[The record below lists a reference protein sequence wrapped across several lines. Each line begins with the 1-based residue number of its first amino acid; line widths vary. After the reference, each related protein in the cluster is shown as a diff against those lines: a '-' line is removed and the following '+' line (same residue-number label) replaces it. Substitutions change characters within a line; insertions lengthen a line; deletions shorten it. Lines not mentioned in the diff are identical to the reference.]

1 VDGGAKWSL
10 KTSDQLIVNDI
21 LIDPSNPEHVLLAT
35 DVHGVLASNDGF
47 AHYAESNR
55 GFSRRIEG
63 DVAVDRTNP
72 NRLYV
77 GVVNERELDGVFVS
91 DDAGKSWRKSSQGIA
106 QRDILSLQQ
115 DSDGRL
121 FAGTDHGIFYLISL
135 SSSWRP
141 VSMIWGPVQQS
152 QQEPETADLKPKPS
166 RTRTAASRR
175 NTSAAKM
182 KAPAEPVIPADTAPK
197 VRSLRLG
204 KNAWYAATNEGL
216 FISVDHGQKW
226 YGQSVE
232 GELDFN
238 SVNNYDDGTVT
249 LVSHK
254 GAYLS
259 RDWGK
264 TWKSI
269 ELPSYVSGINN
280 LSVMPDSSLWLS
292 TRQGAMH
299 STDEGKSWRYALG
312 GLPGNDVLDVRYD
325 TGWQRLLATA
335 LHQYGV
341 FESKDGGQSWQKT
354 TDAPVSIRWTTVYQ
368 GHLLAVS
375 SYNGLLLEQAGQSVI
390 ADSAS
395 VSNPSSA
402 QHTQ

>member
-1 VDGGAKWSL
+1 M
-10 KTSDQLIVNDI
+10 NDV
-21 LIDPSNPEHVLLAT
+21 LIDPRNPERVLLAT
-35 DVHGVLASNDGF
+35 DLRGVLASSDGF

-55 GFSRRIEG
+55 GYSHRVVGGI
-63 DVAVDRTNP
+63 AVDRANP

-91 DDAGKSWRKSSQGIA
+91 DDAGKSWRKSSQGLA

-115 DSDGRL
+115 DRDGRL
-121 FAGTDHGIFYLISL
+121 FAGTNHGIFYLISL
-135 SSSWRP
+135 SGSWHP
-141 VSMIWGPVQQS
+141 TSMILGPLPQS
-152 QQEPETADLKPKPS
+152 QPEPEAADPKPKSP
-166 RTRTAASRR
+166 RTEVASARR
-175 NTSAAKM
+175 KTSAAKM
-182 KAPAEPVIPADTAPK
+182 KAAAEPVIPTDTAPR
-197 VRSLRLG
+197 VRSLQLG
-204 KNAWYAATNEGL
+204 KNAWYAATSEGL

-232 GELDFN
+232 GERDFN
-238 SVNNYDDGTVT
+238 TVNNYDDGTVT
-249 LVSHK
+249 LVSYK

-259 RDWGK
+259 RDWGE
-264 TWKSI
+264 TWNSI
-269 ELPSYVSGINN
+269 ALPNYVSGINN
-280 LSVMPDSSLWLS
+280 LTVMPDSSLWLS

-299 STDEGKSWRYALG
+299 SMDEGKSWRYVLG
-312 GLPGNDVLDVRYD
+312 GLPGNDVLEVRYD
-325 TGWQRLLATA
+325 PGGQRLLATA

-375 SYNGLLLEQAGQSVI
+375 LYNGLLLEQAGESAI

-395 VSNPSSA
+395 VSKAHYPA
-402 QHTQ
+402 R